1 MESDPEKADHNKSLW
16 EEVKVTGVNFIFLNF
31 EVFSCLKKSKKNI
44 LCNLELN
51 EFFLDY
57 DIIVNF
63 RELTFVWHSPLGQ
76 EPSVPHFNMVTIPE
90 FSTLPKNSSRN
101 GLADATQPS

>member
-1 MESDPEKADHNKSLW
+1 MESDPEKADQNKSLW
-16 EEVKVTGVNFIFLNF
+16 EEVKVTGVKFDFY
-31 EVFSCLKKSKKNI
+31 VFSCLKYSYICKSKSN
-44 LCNLELN
+44 ELS
-51 EFFLDY
+51 LDN

-63 RELTFVWHSPLGQ
+63 RELTFVWHSPSGQ

-90 FSTLPKNSSRN
+90 FSMLPKNSSRN

>member
-1 MESDPEKADHNKSLW
+1 MESDPEKADQNKSLW
-16 EEVKVTGVNFIFLNF
+16 EEVKVTGVKFNLDLIFY
-31 EVFSCLKKSKKNI
+31 VFSCLKYSYICKSKSN
-44 LCNLELN
+44 ELS
-51 EFFLDY
+51 LDN

-63 RELTFVWHSPLGQ
+63 RELTFVWHSPSGQ

>member
-1 MESDPEKADHNKSLW
+1 MESDPEKADQNKSLW
-16 EEVKVTGVNFIFLNF
+16 EEVKVTGVKFIFY
-31 EVFSCLKKSKKNI
+31 VFSCLKYSYICKSKSN
-44 LCNLELN
+44 ELS
-51 EFFLDY
+51 LDN

-63 RELTFVWHSPLGQ
+63 RELTFVWHSPSGQ

-90 FSTLPKNSSRN
+90 FSMLPKNSSRN